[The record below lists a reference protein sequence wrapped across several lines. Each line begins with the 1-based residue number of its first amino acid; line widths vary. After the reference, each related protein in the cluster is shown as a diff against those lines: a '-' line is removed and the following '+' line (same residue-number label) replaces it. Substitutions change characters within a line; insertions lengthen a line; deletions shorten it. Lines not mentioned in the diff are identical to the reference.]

1 MVELDEPALPL
12 MPLEALPLVPEEP
25 LAGGDPP
32 AGRSAAPP
40 DVPAALP
47 EVGEPGVLAAVFIF
61 TWPDASLQC
70 VAAETLP
77 PGGVVAGCAAAPI
90 TPAPTTVADNRRVF
104 NIGAL
109 LGLLPLTECK

>member
-70 VAAETLP
+70 VAAETLRL
-77 PGGVVAGCAAAPI
+77 VVLWRAAP
-90 TPAPTTVADNRRVF
+90 PHRSRPHRRRSRTTE
-104 NIGAL
+104 GS
-109 LGLLPLTECK
+109 LTSEHSWDCSP